1 MVLGKIGGLFDNVR
15 TVTASDE
22 IQLAFPHN
30 YVCPTELLTDYK
42 IPIAVT
48 GSIRFSAYVY
58 GTINLLVNG
67 VVVVSDI
74 YVKNG
79 GIVTYDINV
88 KYGDVISFSHGSSGA
103 KSGQIRN
110 IYLKY
115 SLV

>member
-1 MVLGKIGGLFDNVR
+1 MVRLEGTLTSVKKAI
-15 TVTASDE
+15 ASDE

-30 YVCPTELLTDYK
+30 SVSDTKILTDYK

-58 GTINLLVNG
+58 GTIILLING
-67 VVVVSDI
+67 VVVVSNM
-74 YVKNG
+74 YVANG
-79 GIVTYDINV
+79 GIVTHDINV
-88 KYGDVISFSHGSSGA
+88 KYGDVISFSHKSSGA
-103 KSGQIRN
+103 KNGQIRN